1 MDNAINESLEVRYT
15 GPIDTRMTVPFVS
28 HLTPIRL
35 GNYCY
40 KGMVVCVTNDSI
52 ENNGLWIA
60 KTDNF
65 YYTSRSNPG
74 GWVKLLETTT
84 IVGPTGPIGPTG
96 GLGPTGHQGHQGHQG
111 RDGHQGLV
119 GKEGDDGINGDK
131 GDQGDKGDKEKK
143 EIKEI

>member
-1 MDNAINESLEVRYT
+1 
-15 GPIDTRMTVPFVS
+15 MTVPFVS

-65 YYTSRSNPG
+65 IIQVMVIRR
-74 GWVKLLETTT
+74 WVKLLETTT

-111 RDGHQGLV
+111 QDGHQVL
-119 GKEGDDGINGDK
+119 
-131 GDQGDKGDKEKK
+131 
-143 EIKEI
+143 